1 MRFDLPPDIFNRPL
15 TTLSSGE
22 LKKVDIA
29 RKLSEN
35 HQILFL
41 DEPLNYMDV
50 NFKAQLEDALSD
62 ETLTLVFVEHNEEFG
77 ERIANQIIEL

>member
-29 RKLSEN
+29 KTLSEN

-50 NFKAQLEDALSD
+50 NFKAQLCEALSD
-62 ETLTLVFVEHNEEFG
+62 EALTIVFVEHNEVFG
-77 ERIANQIIEL
+77 ERLATRVVEL